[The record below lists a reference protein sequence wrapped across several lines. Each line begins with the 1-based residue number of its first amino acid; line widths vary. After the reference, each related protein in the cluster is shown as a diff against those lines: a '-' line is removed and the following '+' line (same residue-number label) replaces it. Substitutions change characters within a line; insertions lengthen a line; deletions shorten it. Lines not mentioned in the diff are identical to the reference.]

1 MTEEKPSLL
10 RQLRID
16 RTPKSERNS
25 PKLLWTVPS
34 LLLIAAIVGGIW
46 WWQKSHSGPLVHI
59 AYARAVV
66 VAGGTAPEAS
76 ILDASGYVVPYRQ
89 ATVASQ
95 IAGRVISL
103 PVQEGDQVL
112 AGQELARLDDR
123 DQQAARLQAMAGIVQ
138 AQALLAQANAAFS
151 DAIPI
156 FRRSSEE
163 FSRGLISADAF
174 DTARTEYDT
183 ARTTV
188 AVREAGLTDAQ
199 ANLTAAN
206 TALSETVIDSPFT
219 GVVTATNVQ
228 IGEMISPFG
237 TGSFTRSGIVTLVD
251 MTSLEAQVDV
261 SEIYIDRISRGQK
274 VVVTLNAYPSW
285 EIPGKVV
292 AVIPTADETTATVKV
307 RVALE
312 LRDPRI
318 LPQMGLQAS
327 FLEAPSGNS
336 SIGPGAVVESDAV
349 LSSGDTGTVFVVKD
363 NHVEVRRVQLGA
375 LNGNDQVIL
384 GGLRPG
390 DPVAIGDLA
399 QLNEGMRVRVAN

>member
-1 MTEEKPSLL
+1 MEEKPSLL

-16 RTPKSERNS
+16 RTPKSKRGTS
-25 PKLLWTVPS
+25 KLLWTVPAV
-34 LLLIAAIVGGIW
+34 LLIAAIVAGIW
-46 WWQKSHSGPLVHI
+46 WWQQSQSGPLVHI
-59 AYARAVV
+59 AYARAVII
-66 VAGGTAPEAS
+66 AGSAAPEAS
-76 ILDASGYVVPYRQ
+76 ILDASGYIVPYRQ

-112 AGQELARLDDR
+112 AGQVLARLDDR
-123 DQQAARLQAMAGIVQ
+123 DQQAARLQALAGIIQ
-138 AQALLAQANAAFS
+138 AQALLAQANAALS

-156 FRRSSEE
+156 FQRSSEE

-174 DTARTEYDT
+174 DVARAEYDT
-183 ARTTV
+183 ARTNV
-188 AVREAGLTDAQ
+188 AVRQAGLTDAQ
-199 ANLTAAN
+199 ANLAAAN

-274 VVVTLNAYPSW
+274 AVITLNAYPSW
-285 EIPGKVV
+285 QIPGKVI

-307 RVALE
+307 RVALG

-327 FLEAPSGNS
+327 FLESTSGGS
-336 SIGPGAVVESDAV
+336 AIGSGAVVESDAV
-349 LSSGDTGTVFVVKD
+349 LGSGDIGTVFVVKD
-363 NHVEVRRVQLGA
+363 SHVDARRVQLGA

-384 GGLRPG
+384 GGLVPG

-399 QLNEGMRVRVAN
+399 QLSDGMKVRVAN